1 MKTGHIQVQT
11 ENIFPIIK
19 KFLYS
24 DQDIFL
30 RELVSN
36 ATDALQK
43 LRVLSSTGEAKGDL
57 GELRID
63 ISIDREK
70 GTLTISD
77 TGIGMTEE
85 ETEKYLNQVAF
96 SGAREFLEKYS
107 DKPESQQI
115 IGHFGLGFYSAFMVS
130 SKVQVLSRSYQSDT
144 AVLWECEGSPEYSLT
159 TAERNQRGTD
169 IILHINEDSLEYLES
184 NRIKDILEKYGRF
197 LPFPLWFEDQQVN
210 NTNPAWTRKPS
221 ELSDEDYTN
230 FYKELFPHALT
241 EPLFHIH
248 LNVDYPFNL
257 TGVLYFPRTSSRMD
271 MQRHNISLYSRQ
283 VFITDNVDG
292 IVPEYLMLLHGVIDS
307 PDIPL
312 NVSRSYLQ
320 ADSNVKKISAHIS
333 KKVADKLSEK
343 FRADRKDFAEKWE
356 EIKLFIQYGTVTDE
370 KFAERSRDFILLE
383 NTDGEHFTISEY
395 IEKVKPA
402 QEDKHGKIILL
413 YTHHTESHLAYIKA
427 ARSRGNDV
435 LVMNSPIESHFI
447 SKLESL
453 FPEVSFVRVDADSL
467 DKLIDKDHTTIS
479 LLDEQQLEILKQ
491 TFEPVGQGTQ
501 FRLRYEDLSETD
513 MPVMITQAEFLRRMN
528 EMNAVSGGSTSGM
541 FDMYDVVINKNHPAM
556 LRLLDETSE
565 ENRHSKA
572 RYLVDLAKL
581 GKGMLK
587 GEDLEHFISQSM
599 ENI

>member
-43 LRVLSSTGEAKGDL
+43 LRILSSTGEAKGDL

-63 ISIDREK
+63 ISIDRDK

-85 ETEKYLNQVAF
+85 EAEKYLNQVAF

-159 TAERNQRGTD
+159 TAERNHRGTD
-169 IILHINEDSLEYLES
+169 IILHINEESLEYLES
-184 NRIKDILEKYGRF
+184 TRIKDILEKYGRF
-197 LPFPLWFEDQQVN
+197 LPFPLWFEDHQIN

-221 ELSDEDYTN
+221 DLNDEDYSS
-230 FYKELFPHALT
+230 FYKELFPNALT

-257 TGVLYFPRTSSRMD
+257 TGVLYFPRTTSRMD

-343 FRADRKDFAEKWE
+343 FKADRKDFAEKWE

-370 KFAERSRDFILLE
+370 KFAERSKDFILLE
-383 NTDGEHFTISEY
+383 NTGGEHFTISEY

-402 QEDKHGKIILL
+402 QEDKHGKTILL
-413 YTHHTESHLAYIKA
+413 YTHHAESHLAYIKA
-427 ARSRGNDV
+427 ARSRGYDV

-447 SKLESL
+447 GKLESL

-467 DKLIDKDHTTIS
+467 DKLVEKDHTTIS
-479 LLDEQQLEILKQ
+479 RLDEQQLEMLKQ
-491 TFEPVGQGTQ
+491 TFEPVSQGAQ

-528 EMNAVSGGSTSGM
+528 EMNAVSGGSTSHM

-556 LRLLDETSE
+556 LRILDDASE

-587 GEDLEHFISQSM
+587 GEELEQFISQSM
-599 ENI
+599 EKL

>member
-427 ARSRGNDV
+427 ARSRGYDV

-479 LLDEQQLEILKQ
+479 RLDEQQLEILKQ